1 MLNKLLER
9 GGLVVIVPIITLF
22 ISAIFFGLYGA
33 YLAIE
38 VGINFFTHPEYR
50 DVTTLAP
57 KVFSEIDVFLLA
69 MVLYIFALGLYE
81 LFVGKL
87 NVPAWLSIESV
98 DQLKAK
104 LASVVILFVA
114 IAYVKVL
121 VDWQNPVD
129 TLLFGAATGILIV
142 ALIQYYKAKAEHG
155 E

>member
-1 MLNKLLER
+1 MLGKLLER
-9 GGLVVIVPIITLF
+9 GGLVVAVPIITLF
-22 ISAIFFGLYGA
+22 ISAILFGLYGTG
-33 YLAIE
+33 LAL
-38 VGINFFTHPEYR
+38 VTGIKFFTTPEYR
-50 DVTTLAP
+50 EVTTLAP
-57 KVFSEIDVFLLA
+57 QFFSVIDVFLLA

-87 NVPAWLSIESV
+87 NVPSWLSIGSI

-129 TLLFGAATGILIV
+129 TLLFGAATGILV
-142 ALIQYYKAKAEHG
+142 AVLIQYYRAKAEHG